1 MARQAT
7 LPLAGLA
14 QLAWSFMTT
23 FDELRVPQPEPEP
36 EPEPEPDPEAE
47 PETEPEARAGA
58 AKALVL
64 ALVADIPVTAIA
76 IEVKIARAK
85 VLVFMI
91 AKLFARIARAPARKN
106 IGGKASYANALLKT

>member
-1 MARQAT
+1 MARHAT

-14 QLAWSFMTT
+14 QLAWSWITI
-23 FDELRVPQPEPEP
+23 FDEVRVPEPEP
-36 EPEPEPDPEAE
+36 EP
-47 PETEPEARAGA
+47 EPEARAGA

-85 VLVFMI
+85 VLVFML
-91 AKLFARIARAPARKN
+91 AKLFARISVNAARKN